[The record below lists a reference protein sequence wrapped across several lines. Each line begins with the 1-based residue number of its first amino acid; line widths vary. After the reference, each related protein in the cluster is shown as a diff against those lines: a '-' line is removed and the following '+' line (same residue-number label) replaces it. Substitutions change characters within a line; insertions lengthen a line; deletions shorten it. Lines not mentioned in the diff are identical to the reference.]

1 MRSLK
6 SLLAPLAAVAGVV
19 LLSAPARAADKPVVD
34 QAKVDA
40 SVEKGLEYLRKN
52 QSADGSWSAQG
63 GMYPTVMTGL
73 AGISMLMEGS
83 TCREGK
89 YADNLSKAVE
99 WYLKRSQPNGL
110 LGTPSNPSESS
121 RYTYGH
127 GYGMLFLACAYG
139 EEEDPATRKKLE
151 TLLKKAVEFSCKAV
165 TKHGGWGYVSA
176 ADGGG
181 FDEGSTTVTQ
191 LQGLR
196 ACRNAGIPVPKNTI
210 DNAIKYLKDCTTPRG
225 GLIYNY
231 SPGGAQNGSEC
242 QAITAAACASACST
256 GMYNDKYF
264 GMWVKYCKDTV
275 YKQARNNGHDEYT
288 NIYFGQV
295 MYVLGDDRYMSII
308 DKEAKKENAMLWS
321 DYKKV
326 MFEHYMKTQGAD
338 GGWQAGG
345 GWGVGPIFATATAL
359 ITMQLEKGLV
369 PFYQR

>member
-6 SLLAPLAAVAGVV
+6 SLLTPLAAVAAVAV
-19 LLSAPARAADKPVVD
+19 LLAPARAADKSGID

-40 SVEKGLEYLRKN
+40 SVEKGLEYLKKN

-73 AGISMLMEGS
+73 AGISLLMEGS

-89 YADNLSKAVE
+89 YADNISKAVD

-127 GYGMLFLACAYG
+127 GYGMLFLACVYG

-165 TKHGGWGYVSA
+165 TRHGGWGYVSA

-225 GLIYNY
+225 GLIYNLI
-231 SPGGAQNGSEC
+231 PGRAAQAGGEC
-242 QAITAAACASACST
+242 QAITAAACASAAST
-256 GMYNDKYF
+256 GMYHDKYF
-264 GMWVKYCKDTV
+264 GMWVKYCKDNI
-275 YKQARNNGHDEYT
+275 YRNFASTGHDEYS
-288 NIYFGQV
+288 NLYFGQV
-295 MYVLGDDRYMSII
+295 MYLLGDDRYHTLI
-308 DKEAKKENAMLWS
+308 DKEAKADAMTWS
-321 DYKKV
+321 EYKK
-326 MFEHYMKTQGAD
+326 MAFPNYLKGQGAD
-338 GGWQAGG
+338 GGWAQGG
-345 GWGVGPIFATATAL
+345 SWGVGPIFATATAL
-359 ITMQLEKGLV
+359 IIMQQEKNLV